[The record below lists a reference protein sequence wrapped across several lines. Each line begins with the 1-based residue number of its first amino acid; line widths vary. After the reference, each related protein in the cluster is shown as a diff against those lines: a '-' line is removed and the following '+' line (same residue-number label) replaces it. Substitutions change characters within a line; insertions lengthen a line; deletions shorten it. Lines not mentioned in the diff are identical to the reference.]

1 MSFTNQ
7 ETMDCP
13 ICLDAIGETNNIITE
28 CGHKFHA
35 SCIMINV
42 AANGFNCPC
51 CRFIMAKNT
60 KQENDDETD
69 YDDDDDDDDESYVS
83 SDWEEE
89 EPFSEDSLR
98 GLRLLTNLLEGNE
111 NDQLDVVA
119 EYQYTEQISREEED
133 ENIGPIVAPTLIQM
147 CAIFRD
153 RQITYEQ
160 LVAWAMLDH
169 DEYEDNQ
176 EELEEFSGDIW
187 GQVRTIVSNYTPEPE
202 RNSDHVEENTALVDD
217 IAITETEN
225 EEPNTTILNTPILC
239 ETEVN
244 ESYDYL
250 YDDETD
256 EEFIEMLDWIQESP
270 EFSDVSLED
279 LEKIEQP
286 EWQNNNISFNLSI
299 EEICV

>member
-7 ETMDCP
+7 ETIDCP

-42 AANGFNCPC
+42 ATNGFNCPC
-51 CRFIMAKNT
+51 CRFIMAKNA
-60 KQENDDETD
+60 KQEDDDEND
-69 YDDDDDDDDESYVS
+69 SEYDDESYVS
-83 SDWEEE
+83 SDWEE

-111 NDQLDVVA
+111 NDQEDVVA
-119 EYQYTEQISREEED
+119 EYQYTQQISTEEED
-133 ENIGPIVAPTLIQM
+133 DNTLPIVAPTLRQM
-147 CAIFRD
+147 CDIFRD
-153 RQITYEQ
+153 RQITYKQ
-160 LVAWAMLDH
+160 LVAWAMLEH
-169 DEYEDNQ
+169 DEYEDKR
-176 EELEEFSGDIW
+176 EELEDVCGDIW
-187 GQVRTIVSNYTPEPE
+187 GQVRTIVSNYNPEPE
-202 RNSDHVEENTALVDD
+202 RDTNYIEENTAFVADD
-217 IAITETEN
+217 VVISETEN
-225 EEPNTTILNTPILC
+225 EEPSATILC
-239 ETEVN
+239 ETQVN
-244 ESYDYL
+244 ESYISDYL

-256 EEFIEMLDWIQESP
+256 EEFIEILDWIQESP

-279 LEKIEQP
+279 LENVEEP